1 MARSFKEL
9 NFFRSSILGI
19 SMGNPLKEPTNIQPH
34 YVFSDPQTKQVFQL
48 FEGSSKTLTKTKLE
62 QNKYSSL
69 VWTQLFP
76 ASLSMTQLPA
86 EKSFDCCGVHKPW
99 GKQQLQEERR
109 AAKLL
114 SLSFFFFVLS
124 NVAHPLNTRDLPPSV
139 QINLLTSSSD
149 FCL

>member
-34 YVFSDPQTKQVFQL
+34 YVSSDPQTKQVFQL

-69 VWTQLFP
+69 V
-76 ASLSMTQLPA
+76 
-86 EKSFDCCGVHKPW
+86 
-99 GKQQLQEERR
+99 
-109 AAKLL
+109 
-114 SLSFFFFVLS
+114 
-124 NVAHPLNTRDLPPSV
+124 
-139 QINLLTSSSD
+139 
-149 FCL
+149 